1 MRPTVVDDRLTSP
14 PLVPPLPSPPS
25 ISQRNPI
32 DESQVP
38 NNQPKPRKG
47 RPKRTII
54 QDSSNKEPKGTTN
67 DDVMSQDSVLGT
79 LKAEGLL
86 MICKLL
92 KLTIDLM

>member
-1 MRPTVVDDRLTSP
+1 MRFQLFLKCHDRFSLLNVTSM
-14 PLVPPLPSPPS
+14 
-25 ISQRNPI
+25 SQRNPI
-32 DESQVP
+32 DEFQVP

-54 QDSSNKEPKGTTN
+54 QDSSNQEPKGTTN
-67 DDVMSQDSVLGT
+67 DDVMSQDSVVGT

-92 KLTIDLM
+92 KSTIDLMQALR